1 MHLSSLAVSA
11 LPSVMVPGNNPAR
24 RRQDEADILSLLR
37 MHLGS
42 LDLELIRSYFRVFH
56 MEAIWSDYSMK
67 PVDRNRADLEFDI
80 VGRDPI
86 ADQRTLRPQRPVNS
100 LAEFVEFLAEL
111 EEVFG
116 PTMRPVRPTEG
127 TRFLL

>member
-1 MHLSSLAVSA
+1 
-11 LPSVMVPGNNPAR
+11 
-24 RRQDEADILSLLR
+24 
-37 MHLGS
+37 
-42 LDLELIRSYFRVFH
+42 
-56 MEAIWSDYSMK
+56 MK

-116 PTMRPVRPTEG
+116 PTMRPVRPIEG